1 MRKNLLTM
9 DVILAKEIIYML
21 KNEGYHPGDRLPSER
36 FLAEHFHVQRPTIRN
51 ALAQLVREHYLFSQ
65 ERLGYFVAPDRIKI
79 STHTCTDN
87 FDPGERC
94 PNIRWQPYSFE
105 EILVDKR
112 LSGKMLIP
120 EQTPVY
126 KILFIYYENDTP
138 LCLDFKIGI

>member
-1 MRKNLLTM
+1 M

-112 LSGKMLIP
+112 LSGKHQFIKSFSFIMKTTPRCAWIILIL
-120 EQTPVY
+120 QSIS
-126 KILFIYYENDTP
+126 ILV
-138 LCLDFKIGI
+138 

>member
-65 ERLGYFVAPDRIKI
+65 ERLGYLLRIESKYLLTPVLI
-79 STHTCTDN
+79 
-87 FDPGERC
+87 
-94 PNIRWQPYSFE
+94 I
-105 EILVDKR
+105 
-112 LSGKMLIP
+112 LIP
-120 EQTPVY
+120 EKDVRIFAGSL
-126 KILFIYYENDTP
+126 ILLKKF
-138 LCLDFKIGI
+138 

>member
-1 MRKNLLTM
+1 M
-9 DVILAKEIIYML
+9 DVILAKESIYML
-21 KNEGYHPGDRLPSER
+21 KNEGYRPGDRLPSER

-51 ALAQLVREHYLFSQ
+51 ALAQLVREHYLFPQ
-65 ERLGYFVAPDRIKI
+65 ERLGYFVAPERIKI
-79 STHTCTDN
+79 STHTCTGN
-87 FDPGERC
+87 FDPGERR

-126 KILFIYYENDTP
+126 KILFIY
-138 LCLDFKIGI
+138 